1 MNLFY
6 RFASITDCLMNK
18 KGNLLI
24 NLSVGVRIKPISKLN
39 FIINN
44 ATNAEIYRRPT
55 DLLDPRRYSVKL
67 NLTI

>member
-1 MNLFY
+1 M
-6 RFASITDCLMNK
+6 IK
-18 KGNLLI
+18 KSNLLI